1 MTHGTS
7 SRPNSSTSQLTI
19 LLATGAWPAAAD
31 GSPMGLVCGKRAA
44 ERRAPQR
51 HAPVCPARDM
61 GVRSGHTGLVGPFRR
76 RILVVEDEAL
86 MGALLLQVLD
96 AAGFDARIAPDVID
110 ARRAVVEFDP
120 DAALLDIS
128 LGEGPS
134 GLDLAHVLRR
144 QYPHIALIFL
154 TKHPDLR
161 TAGVGV
167 DQVPEGC
174 GFLRKD
180 MISDSRYLIDAIDA
194 VLVDEPRDYRH
205 DLSPDRPL
213 SQLTAGQMEVLRLAA
228 QGLTNGAIARAR
240 GVSERAVERSLQ
252 LIFGHLGIEAKGD
265 LNPRV
270 EAVRHY
276 VQAAGL
282 PARPR

>member
-1 MTHGTS
+1 
-7 SRPNSSTSQLTI
+7 
-19 LLATGAWPAAAD
+19 
-31 GSPMGLVCGKRAA
+31 MGLVCGKRAA

-61 GVRSGHTGLVGPFRR
+61 SVRSGHTGLVGPFRR